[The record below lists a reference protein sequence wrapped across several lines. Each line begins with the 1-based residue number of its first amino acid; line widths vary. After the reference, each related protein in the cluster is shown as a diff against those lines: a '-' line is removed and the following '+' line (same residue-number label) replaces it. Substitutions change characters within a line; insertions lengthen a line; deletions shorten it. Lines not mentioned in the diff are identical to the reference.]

1 MNIRYDIQQNTPEWI
16 AIKVGKFS
24 ASPAADL
31 LMKPTATGYQNLIDK
46 IIEERYTGQPQHG
59 GFKGNDFTE
68 RGHELES
75 DARTDFELRSGL
87 KVDICGVIELDDWVL
102 CSPDGLI
109 GDNGLWQGKCPIFKT
124 QRSYL
129 KIVSDNLLENPEITD
144 NELLYKLSSVYYKQM
159 QFELY
164 VSGRE
169 FNIFTS
175 YHPALPEVDLRIV
188 RDEEMIDEIDKKLFD
203 AKLLVNNEIE
213 KLKNYERK
221 NLLR

>member
-1 MNIRYDIQQNTPEWI
+1 MNIRYDIQQNTPEWVE
-16 AIKVGKFS
+16 IKLGKFS
-24 ASPAADL
+24 ASKAADL
-31 LMKPTATGYQNLIDK
+31 LMKPTMAGYQNLIDK
-46 IIEERYTGQPQHG
+46 IIEERFTCKPQQG

-68 RGHELES
+68 RGHELEP
-75 DARTDFELRSGL
+75 DARTDFELRTGL

-129 KIVSDNLLENPEITD
+129 QIVSENPDLTD
-144 NELLYKLSSVYYKQM
+144 NELLYKLSSVYYKQT
-159 QFELY
+159 QFEFY

-169 FNIFTS
+169 YEIFTS
-175 YHPALPEVDLRIV
+175 YHPALPEVELRII

-203 AKLLVNNEIE
+203 AKLLVTNEIE
-213 KLKNYERK
+213 KLKSYGRK
-221 NLLR
+221 DLLR